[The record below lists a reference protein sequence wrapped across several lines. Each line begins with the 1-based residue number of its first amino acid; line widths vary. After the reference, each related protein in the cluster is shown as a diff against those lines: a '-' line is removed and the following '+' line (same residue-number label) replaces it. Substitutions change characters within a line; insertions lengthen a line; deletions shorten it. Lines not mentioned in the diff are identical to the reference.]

1 MQYVFTL
8 HASKSG
14 LLEGGVDSHSVIAF
28 AEDRWMKLQHF
39 ILGALAALVILA
51 NNSAQSSDQ
60 GFSIPRSHI
69 HTVYSKETGRDYS
82 IFVKTP
88 RGYNTAQDKERYYP
102 VVYLNDGPY
111 TFQIASGITHTPDYE
126 NLYEQ
131 IILVGISYASGE
143 TGKRSR
149 TWDYTPNASGVWKTV
164 VGPTGGAGEYLTFI
178 ENQLIP
184 FVETNY
190 RADPSQRTLAGHSF
204 GGLFATW
211 VLFENPGL
219 FRNFII
225 SSPSLWL
232 NKKAMLHLERRYANE
247 HNDLDATV
255 YFGIGEAEA
264 GMVDDQTQFLENL
277 RSRNFPSLKLRD
289 NIIADIDH
297 TLAFPINFTRA
308 VRWLYRATHQ

>member
-1 MQYVFTL
+1 M
-8 HASKSG
+8 
-14 LLEGGVDSHSVIAF
+14 
-28 AEDRWMKLQHF
+28 
-39 ILGALAALVILA
+39 
-51 NNSAQSSDQ
+51 
-60 GFSIPRSHI
+60 
-69 HTVYSKETGRDYS
+69 YSKATGRDYS

-88 RGYNTAQDKERYYP
+88 RGYYTAQNKDRYYP

-126 NLYEQ
+126 DLYEQ

-149 TWDYTPNASGVWKTV
+149 TWDYTPNASSVWNTV

-190 RADPSQRTLAGHSF
+190 RADPSQRTPAGHSF

-232 NKKAMLHLERRYANE
+232 NKKAMIHLERRYASE
-247 HNDLDATV
+247 HN
-255 YFGIGEAEA
+255 
-264 GMVDDQTQFLENL
+264 DQTQFLANL
-277 RSRNFPSLKLRD
+277 RSRNFPSLKVRD
-289 NIIADIDH
+289 NMIADIDH